1 MFLNRKRLNNNIIL
15 DREKQADKSAKTQ
28 NNSIQDKKRDKRN
41 NFPENFVKETQE
53 IIIAAKETNFITDSK
68 HQGNLK

>member
-1 MFLNRKRLNNNIIL
+1 LFLNRKRLNNNIIL

-53 IIIAAKETNFITDSK
+53 IIIAAKENNFITDSK